1 MQILN
6 HSHMKKIVSTL
17 LVVFIINYSFAQKQL
32 VKTPLPEYKI
42 EISIPQVLNRQ
53 YTQDNLKVI
62 GNAAGNVKI
71 MYDQEPETVTD
82 NDIPAYTDSTLKILK
97 AVNKSFKYIDDGIHL
112 QDGKNIGYIK
122 YSYKENGKKYFE
134 YLFYISVDDKPVGFA
149 FSCPLKERKQWDATI
164 DIVANS
170 IRVTR

>member
-1 MQILN
+1 
-6 HSHMKKIVSTL
+6 MKKILNTL
-17 LVVFIINYSFAQKQL
+17 LIIFFASSAFAQKQL
-32 VKTPLPEYKI
+32 VKISLPEYKI
-42 EISIPQVLNRQ
+42 EMSVPQELNRKSV
-53 YTQDNLKVI
+53 QDNLKI
-62 GNAAGNVKI
+62 ISNDAGNVKI

-82 NDIPAYTDSTLKILK
+82 NDIPAYTDSTLKTLK

-149 FSCPLKERKQWDATI
+149 FSCPLKEKKQWDETI
-164 DIVANS
+164 DMVANS